1 MTAIMNKNR
10 LRAEQDEKE
19 LEEMVKTQ
27 EPETQEEKAEAPT
40 QEEKPLSREEESF
53 KKRYGDLR
61 RHMQEKE
68 KEWQEKFEALEARM
82 KNNMIAPPK
91 SDEDINQWVKKHPD
105 VAAIVKALAAKE
117 AESKFKMAED
127 RLKELDEARFEATR
141 TKSEQEI
148 RKAHPDFDELRD
160 SDDFH
165 DWAEEQ
171 PKWVQDALYVNS
183 DDPRSVIRVIDLYK
197 VDKGLTKKD
206 QKARE
211 KEAAGIIKP
220 NSKAKVEVDEKQN
233 YFRESQVAKMSDK
246 EYEKR
251 QDEIL
256 EAMRSGKFVYD
267 LSGGAR

>member
-1 MTAIMNKNR
+1 MVNKNR

-19 LEEMVKTQ
+19 LEELVKNQ
-27 EPETQEEKAEAPT
+27 EPETQEEKPAPEEAK
-40 QEEKPLSREEESF
+40 EEKSLNREEESF

-68 KEWQEKFEALEARM
+68 REWQEKFESLEARL
-82 KNNMIAPPK
+82 KNPTIAPPK
-91 SDEDINQWVKKHPD
+91 SDEDINQWVRKHPD

-117 AESKFKMAED
+117 AENKFKLAED
-127 RLKELDEARFEATR
+127 RLRELDEAKYEAVR
-141 TKSEQEI
+141 TKAEQEI
-148 RKAHPDFDELRD
+148 RKAHPDFDELRAAD
-160 SDDFH
+160 EFH

-171 PKWVQDALYVNS
+171 PKWVQDALYVNA

-197 VDKGLTKKD
+197 VDKGLTKQDRKT
-206 QKARE
+206 RE
-211 KEAAGIIKP
+211 KEAAGIVKP
-220 NSKAKVEVDEKQN
+220 NAKASVQVDDTQSYIK
-233 YFRESQVAKMSDK
+233 ESQVAKMSDK

-256 EAMRSGKFVYD
+256 EAMRSGKFIYD

>member
-1 MTAIMNKNR
+1 MAAMNRNR

-19 LEEMVKTQ
+19 LEEMTSVSEKEEVKS
-27 EPETQEEKAEAPT
+27 QEETVED
-40 QEEKPLSREEESF
+40 KPLNREEESF

-82 KNNMIAPPK
+82 KNGMIAAPK
-91 SDEDINQWVKKHPD
+91 SDEDVEQWVRKHPD

-117 AESKFKMAED
+117 AEQKFKLAED
-127 RLKELDEARFEATR
+127 RLKELDEAKYEATR
-141 TKSEQEI
+141 TRAEQEI
-148 RKAHPDFDELRD
+148 RKAHSDFDSLRAAD
-160 SDDFH
+160 EFH

-171 PKWVQDALYVNS
+171 PKWVQDALYVNA
-183 DDPRSVIRVIDLYK
+183 DDPQSVIRVIDLYK
-197 VDKGLTKKD
+197 VDKGLTKQD
-206 QKARE
+206 RKARE
-211 KEAAGIIKP
+211 KEAAGIVKP
-220 NSKAKVEVDEKQN
+220 GSKAQVQTDERES
-233 YFRESQVAKMSDK
+233 YIRESQVAKMSDR

-256 EAMRSGKFVYD
+256 EAMRSGKFIYD